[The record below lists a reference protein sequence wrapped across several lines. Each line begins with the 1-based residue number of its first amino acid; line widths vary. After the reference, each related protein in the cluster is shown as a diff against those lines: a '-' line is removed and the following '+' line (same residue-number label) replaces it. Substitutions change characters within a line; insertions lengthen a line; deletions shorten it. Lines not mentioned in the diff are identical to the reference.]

1 LTEVAA
7 SGKSFSLAQERI
19 LQRAFSTSDG
29 KMMERIKVSEMKEVL
44 SAVDVIGDDEKEK
57 EKFLA
62 GINLDPNG
70 TVSFD
75 ELKQM
80 LSQKVQYKIQAGRY
94 YVALSLAEA
103 QCMRLAIHGQYKVP
117 IISGTDAVV
126 SPIRSSV

>member
-1 LTEVAA
+1 
-7 SGKSFSLAQERI
+7 
-19 LQRAFSTSDG
+19 
-29 KMMERIKVSEMKEVL
+29 MMERIKVSEMKEVL

-94 YVALSLAEA
+94 YVSTHPTAIAIRNNADNVRSA
-103 QCMRLAIHGQYKVP
+103 Q
-117 IISGTDAVV
+117 
-126 SPIRSSV
+126 

>member
-1 LTEVAA
+1 
-7 SGKSFSLAQERI
+7 
-19 LQRAFSTSDG
+19 
-29 KMMERIKVSEMKEVL
+29 MERIKVSEMKEVL

-80 LSQKVQYKIQAGRY
+80 LSQKVQYKIQAGHY

-103 QCMRLAIHGQYKVP
+103 QCMRLAIHGQNKVP